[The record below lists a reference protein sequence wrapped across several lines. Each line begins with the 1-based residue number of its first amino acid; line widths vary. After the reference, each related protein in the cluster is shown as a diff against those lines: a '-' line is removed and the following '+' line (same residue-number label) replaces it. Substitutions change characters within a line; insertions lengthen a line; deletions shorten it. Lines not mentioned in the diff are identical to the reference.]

1 MMSARYQDIVL
12 LLLLLR
18 VINYL
23 LVSN

>member
-1 MMSARYQDIVL
+1 MSARYQDIVL